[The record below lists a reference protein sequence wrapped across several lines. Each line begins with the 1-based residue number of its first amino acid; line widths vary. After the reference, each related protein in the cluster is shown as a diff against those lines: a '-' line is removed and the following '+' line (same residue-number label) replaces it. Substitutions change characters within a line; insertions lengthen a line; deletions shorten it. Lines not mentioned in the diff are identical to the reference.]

1 MIRIY
6 CTGNGDPESR
16 QLFPRFCNIPSPL
29 ASATRG
35 CPPLLV
41 VARIM
46 NASPFRVM
54 YLQRGMRIHRRSLAF
69 VTSTAA
75 KTCRQPV
82 LRGTSASPVILP
94 IVGRQYTSTASILK
108 DYPPHTLYPMPALS
122 PTMEVGTIANWNKLE
137 GDSFSAGDSLCAIET
152 DKASVDFEAQDD
164 GIIAKILREGVTAQD
179 IAVGTPICVVVEEAD
194 DVAAFADFVVETD
207 EPKPPAAATTIQ
219 PTPAS
224 SPPPPVDRDVAADF
238 VLMPSARHLSQSKGV
253 DATGLQGTGKGG
265 RVTKGDVLQALAN
278 GTTMPP
284 LSIQRAAAS
293 TAAPSIAPPPVA
305 VPLAA
310 PVAVTIPVV
319 DTHGAFEDIAN
330 NKMRKIIASRLTE
343 SKSTVPHFYTSME
356 VELDGVMKLRK
367 NLAKHHDIK
376 ISVNDLIIRSSAL
389 ALRDVPEVNASFN
402 PKTKEVALQNTIDI
416 SVAVA
421 TPTGLITPIV
431 PGSDKMGLA
440 EITATVKDLA
450 GRARDGKLQ
459 PHEYQGG
466 TFCIS
471 NLGMFGINEFSA
483 VINPPQ
489 AAILAVG
496 GGTKRI
502 VPTAYVEGAEEQSK
516 PEIKTVMTARLS
528 ADRRVVDEATAALFL
543 QVFRHYMT
551 KPELL
556 LL

>member
-1 MIRIY
+1 
-6 CTGNGDPESR
+6 
-16 QLFPRFCNIPSPL
+16 
-29 ASATRG
+29 
-35 CPPLLV
+35 
-41 VARIM
+41 
-46 NASPFRVM
+46 
-54 YLQRGMRIHRRSLAF
+54 
-69 VTSTAA
+69 
-75 KTCRQPV
+75 
-82 LRGTSASPVILP
+82 
-94 IVGRQYTSTASILK
+94 
-108 DYPPHTLYPMPALS
+108 
-122 PTMEVGTIANWNKLE
+122 MEMGTIANWNKQE

-164 GIIAKILREGVTAQD
+164 GIIAKILREGATAQD

-194 DVAAFADFVVETD
+194 DVAAFADFVVEKD
-207 EPKPPAAATTIQ
+207 EPKPPAAAATVE

-224 SPPPPVDRDVAADF
+224 SPPPPVDRDVATNY

-284 LSIQRAAAS
+284 LSTPHAAAA
-293 TAAPSIAPPPVA
+293 TATPSSAPPPVA
-305 VPLAA
+305 VPQA
-310 PVAVTIPVV
+310 PPVSVTIPVV

-343 SKSTVPHFYTSME
+343 SKSTVPHFYTSIE

-367 NLAKHHDIK
+367 NLAKYHDIK

-389 ALRDVPEVNASFN
+389 ALRDVPEVNASYN
-402 PKTKEVALQNTIDI
+402 PKTKEVVLQNTIDI

-431 PGSDKMGLA
+431 PGTDKMGLA
-440 EITATVKDLA
+440 EITSAVKDLA

-502 VPTAYVEGAEEQSK
+502 VPTPFVEGAEEQSK
-516 PEIKTVMTARLS
+516 PEIKTIMTARLS

-543 QVFRHYMT
+543 QAFRQYMN